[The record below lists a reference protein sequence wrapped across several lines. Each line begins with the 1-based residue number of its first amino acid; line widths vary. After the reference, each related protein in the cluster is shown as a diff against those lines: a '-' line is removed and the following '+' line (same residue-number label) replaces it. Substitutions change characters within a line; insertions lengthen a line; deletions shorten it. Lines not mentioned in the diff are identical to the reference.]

1 MLAQLLSFQSL
12 LINYQSND
20 RLTAAGCS
28 LSLLIKYLVVKYGAR
43 NCRCLCLILV
53 HLDTN
58 ATDFYFICGGFENQ
72 NILQEGK

>member
-1 MLAQLLSFQSL
+1 MVSHQSALFICDLAHCG
-12 LINYQSND
+12 
-20 RLTAAGCS
+20 LTAAGCS